1 MHRELYKYALSAPR
15 PPFSKKRAAFEK
27 IPYHFFSK
35 VGRTE
40 KKAAR

>member
-1 MHRELYKYALSAPR
+1 MEAAFFQKR
-15 PPFSKKRAAFEK
+15 PAFEK

-40 KKAAR
+40 KKAGRW